1 MALLSF
7 KQFSASRKRITIN
20 KEKLIH
26 EVQRI
31 LLLSAGVLMV
41 SVGFV
46 TFQLPHNLNAGGV
59 TGTAIIANHFVNLPV
74 GLTYWFLNLPLL
86 VLGFFYLGRWQF
98 LGKTLF
104 ASTLFAT
111 LTDFFT
117 GFLPQIYGQYPVT
130 DNLLLSA
137 IYTAIVCGFG
147 GGLIFKAGG
156 TMGGTGVIG
165 RIIQKKTGKP
175 LSQVYFYTDGIII
188 MLSALVFG
196 WEMPLYGFLMLF
208 LFGIASDYAMEGASR
223 IRTISIVTDKPQ
235 ELVSAIQLRLDRGAS
250 FWEVTG
256 GYQNQNH
263 YMVVC
268 TVLRSQVDELKH
280 IIAQTDEKAFV
291 TVGVSHDAHGT
302 GFRPL
307 SGIR

>member
-7 KQFSASRKRITIN
+7 KSITASRKRLSIN
-20 KEKLIH
+20 KEKIAH
-26 EVQRI
+26 EAQRI
-31 LLLSAGVLMV
+31 FILSVGVLMV
-41 SVGFV
+41 SIGFV

-59 TGTAIIANHFVNLPV
+59 TGTAIIANHFIDLPV

-86 VLGFFYLGRWQF
+86 LIGFFYLGRWQF

-104 ASTLFAT
+104 ASTLFAIM
-111 LTDFFT
+111 TDFFT
-117 GFLPQIYGQYPVT
+117 GFLPQIYGQFPVT

-137 IYTAIVCGFG
+137 IYTAIVGGFG

-175 LSQVYFYTDGIII
+175 LSQVYFYTDGVII

-208 LFGIASDYAMEGASR
+208 LYGIASDYAMEGASR

-235 ELVSAIQLRLDRGAS
+235 ELVSAIQFSLERGAS
-250 FWEVTG
+250 YWEITG
-256 GYQNQNH
+256 GYQNQKH
-263 YMVVC
+263 YLVMC
-268 TVLRSQVDELKH
+268 TVLRTQVDDIKH
-280 IIAQTDEKAFV
+280 VIAQTDSQAFV
-291 TVGVSHDAHGT
+291 TVGVSHDALGS
-302 GFRPL
+302 GFTPL
-307 SGIR
+307 RR